1 MCICVLAIFT
11 IFFCSFVS
19 FMRYARF
26 FANVSP
32 GLALWVCQVMT
43 YVIGAAFL
51 SRDLVGWLSTWVE
64 ETARLG
70 AQYVV
75 GVPQQDGQKDGNLFD
90 GYYSSN
96 SAAAAVVTRF
106 DCNLV
111 SFNFR
116 CGERPFLR
124 GWVEILDRHVWHVS
138 VMGGK
143 FLWFGCEI
151 EMRWMVSFM
160 GNFAF
165 QDFTAGNS
173 IYNEICTRIFGC
185 LDIFSS
191 ETPSLY

>member
-1 MCICVLAIFT
+1 
-11 IFFCSFVS
+11 
-19 FMRYARF
+19 MRYARF

-64 ETARLG
+64 EAARLG
-70 AQYVV
+70 AQYKV

-116 CGERPFLR
+116 CGERHFLR
-124 GWVEILDRHVWHVS
+124 GWWKYWTDMCDTFPLWEESFFGLVVRLKWGERCHLWETLPFKILRQGTRS
-138 VMGGK
+138 IMK
-143 FLWFGCEI
+143 FVREYLAVLIFFLVKHP
-151 EMRWMVSFM
+151 RYLNYSFYLR
-160 GNFAF
+160 NNII
-165 QDFTAGNS
+165 TN
-173 IYNEICTRIFGC
+173 
-185 LDIFSS
+185 
-191 ETPSLY
+191 